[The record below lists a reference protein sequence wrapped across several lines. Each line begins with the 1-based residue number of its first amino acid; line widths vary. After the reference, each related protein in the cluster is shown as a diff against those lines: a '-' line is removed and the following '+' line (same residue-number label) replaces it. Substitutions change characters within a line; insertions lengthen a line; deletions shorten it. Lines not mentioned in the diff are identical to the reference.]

1 MKFID
6 FFAGIGGFHTGL
18 EKAGHEC
25 VGWVE
30 WDKFA
35 RESYQAIYDTDGL
48 YTATDVQ
55 DVKGVDLPDADLW
68 TFGSPCTDI
77 SLAGRREG
85 LEGKH
90 SSMFFE
96 IIRCLEERAQAQ
108 KELPAFLLMEN
119 VKALL
124 SSNGGW
130 DFARVLIEMD
140 KVGYDCEWKVYNTA
154 QFLPQNR
161 ERVYIIGHSRKKN
174 TAQVFSERST
184 GRELPKI
191 VQIGNLRPN
200 GSFGGNPQTGRVYSP
215 YGLSPTLNTMQ
226 GGGRVPIILIDGKLR
241 RLTPKECWR
250 LQGFTDEQFDKAR
263 EAGLS
268 DTQLYKQAGNAVSV
282 PVVYD
287 IGKRLRFVG
296 VTR

>member
-6 FFAGIGGFHTGL
+6 LFAGIGGFHSGL
-18 EKAGHEC
+18 EKAGHKC

-35 RESYQAIYDTDGL
+35 RQSYQALYDVDGL
-48 YTATDVQ
+48 YTEQDVRN
-55 DVKGVDLPDADLW
+55 VKGVDLPDADLW

-77 SLAGRREG
+77 SLAGRKEG
-85 LEGKH
+85 LKGKH

-96 IIRCLEERAQAQ
+96 IIRCLEERVQAK

-154 QFLPQNR
+154 NYLPQNR
-161 ERVYIIGHSRKKN
+161 ERVYIVGHLRKKI
-174 TAQVFSERST
+174 Q
-184 GRELPKI
+184 PKYFLGQDK
-191 VQIGNLRPN
+191 VQQLIDNLR
-200 GSFGGNPQTGRVYSP
+200 
-215 YGLSPTLNTMQ
+215 
-226 GGGRVPIILIDGKLR
+226 K
-241 RLTPKECWR
+241 K
-250 LQGFTDEQFDKAR
+250 
-263 EAGLS
+263 
-268 DTQLYKQAGNAVSV
+268 
-282 PVVYD
+282 
-287 IGKRLRFVG
+287 
-296 VTR
+296 

>member
-6 FFAGIGGFHTGL
+6 FFAGIGGFHSGL

-35 RESYQAIYDTDGL
+35 RQSYQAIYDTDGL
-48 YTATDVQ
+48 YTATDIQ

-77 SLAGRREG
+77 SLAGRKEG
-85 LEGKH
+85 LKGEH

-96 IIRCLEERAQAQ
+96 VIRCLKERVQAQ

-119 VKALL
+119 VKNLL

-154 QFLPQNR
+154 DFLPQNR
-161 ERVYIIGHSRKKN
+161 ERVYIVGHLRKKN
-174 TAQVFSERST
+174 TAQIFSRSGQT
-184 GRELPKI
+184 AITDRQSQKKNKYSREC
-191 VQIGNLRPN
+191 
-200 GSFGGNPQTGRVYSP
+200 
-215 YGLSPTLNTMQ
+215 
-226 GGGRVPIILIDGKLR
+226 
-241 RLTPKECWR
+241 KE
-250 LQGFTDEQFDKAR
+250 A
-263 EAGLS
+263 
-268 DTQLYKQAGNAVSV
+268 NA
-282 PVVYD
+282 D
-287 IGKRLRFVG
+287 
-296 VTR
+296 